1 MQLEKLG
8 NNLYQYGEFNIA
20 AKYNKEAKSH
30 EFTIYKDGIVP
41 VLAPQKTLLTLK
53 RALPDLVAGIIQN
66 YSVVI
71 VEPEPEVSAIVQE
84 LDSEPVCEALSITIA
99 ETVCEPLDERSD
111 LIKALDTHLDEARKD
126 MHSEACKLA
135 YQALRQALDKDLF
148 NTQKAIHAFEL

>member
-1 MQLEKLG
+1 MELVKLS
-8 NNLYQYGEFNIA
+8 NNLYQYGDFNIA

-30 EFTIYKDGIVP
+30 EYTIYKDGIVP
-41 VLAPQKTLLTLK
+41 VLAPQKTILTLK
-53 RALPDLVAGIIQN
+53 RALPDLIAGIIQN

-71 VEPEPEVSAIVQE
+71 EPEPEVPAIAQE
-84 LDSEPVCEALSITIA
+84 SFSKPVCDALSVTIA
-99 ETVCEPLDERSD
+99 ETVDERSD
-111 LIKALDTHLDEARKD
+111 IIKALDTHLDEARKD